1 MSDNLLAW
9 ASKLPISAASF
20 VGSLQI
26 NLQPILIWWGEAILF
41 ALGLDYSFL
50 SSSILTVFACAQ
62 SALVYM
68 AAFILCLVWSLF
80 CFIYCLI
87 YMLYEWIYSN
97 RRYTPKRAQSQSSY
111 LRNLDAYVDPNH
123 PGHQRS
129 PHARHLREVHEVGR
143 SAGVDVASD
152 GSGAAARSSNSPC
165 PNVMC
170 SCPDLPCH
178 DVPNDVM
185 CSRPDLRCPDVPD
198 VHVIDDLSATIR
210 SSTNLFCP
218 LAFPSSTHTSCSQ
231 SRRKVKRLTLRGIR
245 VGSSS
250 KLRLSSPLVAC
261 RSIPVTDRTPPV
273 IFSLSSTLE
282 YDKGIA
288 FS

>member
-1 MSDNLLAW
+1 MSDKLLAW
-9 ASKLPISAASF
+9 ACKLPTSAASF

-50 SSSILTVFACAQ
+50 SSSILTVFAFAQ

-80 CFIYCLI
+80 CLIHCLI
-87 YMLYEWIYSN
+87 YMLYEWIYSY

-123 PGHQRS
+123 HGHHRS
-129 PHARHLREVHEVGR
+129 LHARHLREVHEVGR
-143 SAGVDVASD
+143 SAGVDPASD

-178 DVPNDVM
+178 DVP
-185 CSRPDLRCPDVPD
+185 D

-218 LAFPSSTHTSCSQ
+218 LAFPSSTNTSCSQ

-250 KLRLSSPLVAC
+250 KLRQSSPLVAC
-261 RSIPVTDRTPPV
+261 RSIPVTDSTPPV
-273 IFSLSSTLE
+273 IFPLSSTLE

>member
-1 MSDNLLAW
+1 MSDTLLAW

-26 NLQPILIWWGEAILF
+26 NLQQAIMWWGEAILF
-41 ALGLDYSFL
+41 ALGLDYFFV

-123 PGHQRS
+123 HGHQRS
-129 PHARHLREVHEVGR
+129 PHARHLRQGR
-143 SAGVDVASD
+143 YNFTVASVQ
-152 GSGAAARSSNSPC
+152 PC
-165 PNVMC
+165 V
-170 SCPDLPCH
+170 
-178 DVPNDVM
+178 
-185 CSRPDLRCPDVPD
+185 
-198 VHVIDDLSATIR
+198 
-210 SSTNLFCP
+210 
-218 LAFPSSTHTSCSQ
+218 
-231 SRRKVKRLTLRGIR
+231 
-245 VGSSS
+245 
-250 KLRLSSPLVAC
+250 
-261 RSIPVTDRTPPV
+261 
-273 IFSLSSTLE
+273 E
-282 YDKGIA
+282 
-288 FS
+288 